1 MSTTTSSRFETH
13 VLACLA
19 FGVIGDA
26 MGTPT
31 ENLEPAQIEA
41 RFGWVDS
48 YQGDGTD
55 DTIMRDL
62 IASALIRT
70 GGYADADSWAEEWR
84 EQQHAIFGSKVE
96 RFFPSVLHAA
106 AKLRLGY
113 APRTIA
119 AGTMPSSSSAM
130 AISPVGIVNAGN
142 PRAAAAQAME
152 IASLIHVTDVAFCQ
166 DGAAAIAAAVAEALM
181 PEATIDSV
189 LKASTAHL
197 KPWSGH
203 EMLTLIAAALELARE
218 TGDYKLFRER
228 YHDKFRQRIA
238 CDSRETVPATLAI
251 VGLAGGDPRLAASFG
266 ANFGRDAD
274 TVACMAA
281 GICGALSGI
290 SPASAELIERL
301 PAESRRAQ
309 VELASRLAA
318 VTRAKMESELK
329 AIARCPVGA
338 VSLSPKLPPVSASD

>member
-13 VLACLA
+13 ALACLA

-55 DTIMRDL
+55 DTIQRAL

-142 PRAAAAQAME
+142 PRAAAAQAQE

-166 DGAAAIAAAVAEALM
+166 DGAGAIPAAIAEALM
-181 PEATIDSV
+181 PEATIESV
-189 LKASTAHL
+189 LEASIAYL
-197 KPWSGH
+197 KPWSGE
-203 EMLTLIAAALELARE
+203 EMRSLISAALDLSGK
-218 TGDYKLFRER
+218 TIDYKSFRKH
-228 YHDKFRQRIA
+228 YHGKFRQRIA
-238 CDSRETVPATLAI
+238 CDSRETVPASLAI
-251 VGLAGGDPRLAASFG
+251 VRLARGDPALAASFRD
-266 ANFGRDAD
+266 NFGRD
-274 TVACMAA
+274 
-281 GICGALSGI
+281 G
-290 SPASAELIERL
+290 
-301 PAESRRAQ
+301 
-309 VELASRLAA
+309 
-318 VTRAKMESELK
+318 
-329 AIARCPVGA
+329 
-338 VSLSPKLPPVSASD
+338 

>member
-55 DTIMRDL
+55 DTIQRAL

-84 EQQHAIFGSKVE
+84 EQHHAIFGSKVE

-119 AGTMPSSSSAM
+119 EGTMPGSSSAM
-130 AISPVGIVNAGN
+130 AIAPVGIVNAGN

-166 DGAAAIAAAVAEALM
+166 DGAAAIAAAVAEALV
-181 PEATIDSV
+181 PEATVASV
-189 LKASTAHL
+189 LAASTAHL
-197 KPWSGH
+197 KSWSGT
-203 EMLTLIAAALELARE
+203 EMRSLIAAALALAE
-218 TGDYKLFRER
+218 DAVDYKTFRER
-228 YHDKFRQRIA
+228 YHGQF
-238 CDSRETVPATLAI
+238 
-251 VGLAGGDPRLAASFG
+251 
-266 ANFGRDAD
+266 
-274 TVACMAA
+274 
-281 GICGALSGI
+281 
-290 SPASAELIERL
+290 
-301 PAESRRAQ
+301 RRA
-309 VELASRLAA
+309 
-318 VTRAKMESELK
+318 
-329 AIARCPVGA
+329 I
-338 VSLSPKLPPVSASD
+338 

>member
-1 MSTTTSSRFETH
+1 MQASTSSRFETH
-13 VLACLA
+13 VLACLT

-31 ENLEPAQIEA
+31 ENLEPAEIER
-41 RFGWVDS
+41 RFGWVNS
-48 YQGDGTD
+48 FEGDGTD

-70 GGYADADSWAEEWR
+70 GGYADADHWAEEWR
-84 EQQHAIFGSKVE
+84 DRHDLIFGSKVG

-106 AKLRLGY
+106 AKLRHGY

-119 AGTMPSSSSAM
+119 EGTMPSSSAAM
-130 AISPVGIVNAGN
+130 AIAPVGIVNAGN

-152 IASLIHVTDVAFCQ
+152 IASLLHVTDLAFCQ

-181 PEATIDSV
+181 PESTVESV

-197 KPWSGH
+197 KPWSGK
-203 EMLTLIAAALELARE
+203 EMLSLIAAAVELAGE
-218 TGDYKLFRER
+218 AADYKMFRER
-228 YHDKFRQRIA
+228 YHAKFRRQIA
-238 CDSRETVPATLAI
+238 CDSRETVPAALAI
-251 VGLAGGDPRLAASFG
+251 VRLAGGDPRLAAALG

-281 GICGALSGI
+281 GICGALSGF
-290 SPASAELIERL
+290 SPLNAELIERL
-301 PAESRRAQ
+301 PNEAQ
-309 VELASRLAA
+309 GALAELASRLSV
-318 VTRAKMESELK
+318 VTRAKMERELR
-329 AIARCPVGA
+329 AVARCPVD
-338 VSLSPKLPPVSASD
+338 AS

>member
-1 MSTTTSSRFETH
+1 L
-13 VLACLA
+13 V

-31 ENLEPAQIEA
+31 ENLEPAEIEQ

-48 YQGDGTD
+48 FEGDGTD

-70 GGYADADSWAEEWR
+70 GGYADADNWAEEWR
-84 EQQHAIFGSKVE
+84 EQHHAIFGSKVG

-106 AKLRLGY
+106 AKLRHGY

-119 AGTMPSSSSAM
+119 EGTMTSSSSAM
-130 AISPVGIVNAGN
+130 AIAPVGIVNAGN

-152 IASLIHVTDVAFCQ
+152 IASLVHVTDVAFCQ
-166 DGAAAIAAAVAEALM
+166 DGAATIAAAVAEALM
-181 PEATIDSV
+181 PEATVDSV

-197 KPWSGH
+197 KPWSGQ
-203 EMLTLIAAALELARE
+203 EMLTLIAAALELASE
-218 TGDYKLFRER
+218 TGDYKVFRER

-238 CDSRETVPATLAI
+238 CDSRETVPAALAI
-251 VGLAGGDPRLAASFG
+251 VRLAKGDPRLAASLG

-274 TVACMAA
+274 KVACMAA

-290 SPASAELIERL
+290 SPENVELMERL
-301 PAESRRAQ
+301 PVETRRAQ
-309 VELASRLAA
+309 VNLASRLAV

-329 AIARCPVGA
+329 AIARCPMG
-338 VSLSPKLPPVSASD
+338 VS